1 MTPPQNSL
9 PPIEERLSFL
19 VHRIN
24 AQMARICNPMFRHL
38 KVDILMS
45 RMLVILLEKGPLPAG
60 ELVRIMALPQSTIS
74 HQLKRIDKLKYIER
88 SVDKADS
95 RSIIVSLTPL
105 GRKTAKKCNELS
117 REVTGLLLQALG
129 DADVDLVRDALKRM
143 DSNLAEYRSID
154 F

>member
-1 MTPPQNSL
+1 MTDPQPNL

-19 VHRIN
+19 VHRIT

-74 HQLKRIDKLKYIER
+74 HQLKRIEKLEYVVRKIDK
-88 SVDKADS
+88 DDS
-95 RSIIVSLTPL
+95 RSIIVSLTPR
-105 GRKTAKKCNELS
+105 GRKTAKRCNELS
-117 REVTGLLLQALG
+117 REVTGLLLDALSG
-129 DADVDLVRDALKRM
+129 ADVSFVRESLKRM
-143 DSNLAEYRSID
+143 DAKLAEYRSID
-154 F
+154 V